1 MNEPATDRAAT
12 ATVRTRRGPS
22 LVWIVPI
29 VALLIGAW
37 LGIKAIREQ
46 GPTITITFAGAEGL
60 EAGKT
65 RIRYR
70 DVEVG
75 QVEAIGLTPDLTRVQ
90 VTARMVKN
98 LAPYLTEET
107 RFWVVR
113 PRISGGSVSGLG
125 TVLSGAYIGV
135 DVGHGGQPSEEFTGL
150 EVPPVVTVGQP
161 GRHFRLTAESLGSLD
176 IGAPVYFRQIRVGQ
190 VVGYGFGA
198 DGRSVDIQIFV
209 EAPHHTRVT
218 ENSRF
223 WNASGIEV
231 SLGAQGLKVD
241 TQSMVSI
248 LSGGIAFDLPHEGEE
263 PGDEAAEDASFRLY
277 ENRGDILEKRYT
289 IRTYWLL
296 LFDESV
302 RGLSVGAPVELFG
315 IKVGEVVDLD
325 LEFDTRSKRFQVPV
339 LVAIEPERIRAANR
353 EEALQ
358 QIKRDPATFM
368 KVLVEERGL
377 RAQLQSGNLLTG
389 QLMVSLVFVP
399 DAPRIT
405 TWMRDGHRVV
415 PTVPGQFQRLQ
426 ESLTRIV
433 ARIEQVPFDRIGAEL
448 AATLVEARQTLQAT
462 ATLTGRLDRE
472 TAPQLEATL
481 VRLEQ
486 TLAEL
491 QAVAGREAPLPA
503 QAGRTLEELSL
514 TLRALRD
521 LADTLEHRPQS
532 LIFGKEPVRD
542 E

>member
-1 MNEPATDRAAT
+1 MSEPATDRAAT

-46 GPTITITFAGAEGL
+46 GPTITITFASAEGL

-65 RIRYR
+65 HIKYR

-75 QVEAIGLTPDLTRVQ
+75 QVESIGLVNDRVK
-90 VTARMVKN
+90 VTAK
-98 LAPYLTEET
+98 LIKQADPYLTDQT

-113 PRISGGSVSGLG
+113 PRLRGGSVSGLG

-135 DVGHGGQPSEEFTGL
+135 DVGRGGQPTKEFTGL

-176 IGAPVYFRQIRVGQ
+176 IGVPVYYRQIQVGQ

-218 ENSRF
+218 ENTRF

-231 SLGAQGLKVD
+231 ALDAQGLKVD
-241 TQSMVSI
+241 TQSLVSI
-248 LSGGIAFDLPHEGEE
+248 LSGGIAFDLPHEGME
-263 PGDEAAEDASFRLY
+263 PGAEAAAEATFRLY
-277 ENRGDILEKRYT
+277 ANHADIQEKSYT
-289 IRTYWLL
+289 VRTHWLL

-302 RGLSVGAPVELFG
+302 RGLAVGAPVELFG
-315 IKVGEVVDLD
+315 IKVGEVVDLS
-325 LEFDTRSKRFQVPV
+325 LEFDIASKRFQVPV
-339 LVAIEPERIRAANR
+339 LVAVEPERIRAANKT
-353 EEALQ
+353 EALR
-358 QIKRDPATFM
+358 QIERDPTTFM

-389 QLMVSLVFVP
+389 QLMVNLVFVP
-399 DAPRIT
+399 DAPRVT
-405 TWMRDGHRVV
+405 MTMRDGHRVV
-415 PTVPGQFQRLQ
+415 PTVPGSFQRLQ
-426 ESLTRIV
+426 ESLTRIL
-433 ARIEQVPFDRIGAEL
+433 ASIEQVPFDRIGTEL
-448 AATLVEARQTLQAT
+448 QGALIEARRTLQAT
-462 ATLTGRLDRE
+462 TTLAGRLDRE

-481 VRLEQ
+481 ARSER

-491 QAVAGREAPLPA
+491 QATAGRNAPLPQ
-503 QAGRTLEELSL
+503 QAERTLEELSQ

-521 LADTLEHRPQS
+521 LADTLESRPQS
-532 LIFGKEPVRD
+532 LIFGKEPARD

>member
-37 LGIKAIREQ
+37 LGVKAIREQ
-46 GPTITITFAGAEGL
+46 GPTITITFGSAEGL

-75 QVEAIGLTPDLTRVQ
+75 QVEHIGLANDRVQ
-90 VTARMVKN
+90 VTARLIKE
-98 LAPYLTEET
+98 AEPYLTDQT

-113 PRISGGSVSGLG
+113 PRIRGGSVSGLG

-135 DVGHGGQPSEEFTGL
+135 DVGRAGQPTKEFTGL

-176 IGAPVYFRQIRVGQ
+176 IGVPVYYRQIRVGQ
-190 VVGYGFGA
+190 VVGYGFAA
-198 DGRSVDIQIFV
+198 DGRTVDVQIFV

-218 ENSRF
+218 ENTRF

-231 SLGAQGLKVD
+231 ALDAQGLKVD
-241 TQSMVSI
+241 TQSLVSI
-248 LSGGIAFDLPHEGEE
+248 LSGGIAFDLPHEGEQ
-263 PGDEAAEDASFRLY
+263 PGDEAVEDSAFRLY
-277 ENRGDILEKRYT
+277 ANRADIQEKSYT
-289 IRTYWLL
+289 IRTHWLL

-302 RGLSVGAPVELFG
+302 RGLSKGAPVELYG
-315 IKVGEVVDLD
+315 IKVGEVVDLS
-325 LEFDTRSKRFQVPV
+325 LEFDTASKRFQVPV

-353 EEALQ
+353 EKALQ
-358 QIKRDPATFM
+358 QIKHDPTTFM

-389 QLMVSLVFVP
+389 QLMINLVFVP
-399 DAPRIT
+399 DAPKVT
-405 TWMRDGHRVV
+405 LAERDGHRVV
-415 PTVPGQFQRLQ
+415 PTVAGQFQRLQ

-433 ARIEQVPFDRIGAEL
+433 ARIEQVPFDRIGTEL
-448 AATLVEARQTLQAT
+448 QGTLTGARQTLQAT
-462 ATLTGRLDRE
+462 TALAGRLDRE

-481 VRLEQ
+481 ARLER

-491 QAVAGREAPLPA
+491 QATAGRNAPLPQ
-503 QAGRTLEELSL
+503 QAERALEELSQ
-514 TLRALRD
+514 TLRSLRD
-521 LADTLEHRPQS
+521 LTDTLEHRPQS
-532 LIFGKEPVRD
+532 LLFGKEPARD

>member
-1 MNEPATDRAAT
+1 
-12 ATVRTRRGPS
+12 
-22 LVWIVPI
+22 
-29 VALLIGAW
+29 LIGAW
-37 LGIKAIREQ
+37 LGVKAIREQ
-46 GPTITITFAGAEGL
+46 GPTITITFGSAEGL

-75 QVEAIGLTPDLTRVQ
+75 QVEHIGLANDRVQ
-90 VTARMVKN
+90 VTARLIKE
-98 LAPYLTEET
+98 AEPYLTDQT

-113 PRISGGSVSGLG
+113 PRIRGGSVSGLG

-135 DVGHGGQPSEEFTGL
+135 DVGRAGQPTKEFTGL

-176 IGAPVYFRQIRVGQ
+176 IGVPVYYRQIRVGQ
-190 VVGYGFGA
+190 VVGYGFAA
-198 DGRSVDIQIFV
+198 DGRTVDVQIFV

-218 ENSRF
+218 ENTRF

-231 SLGAQGLKVD
+231 ALDAQGLKVD
-241 TQSMVSI
+241 TQSLVSI
-248 LSGGIAFDLPHEGEE
+248 LSGGIAFDLPHEGEQ
-263 PGDEAAEDASFRLY
+263 PGDEAVEDSAFRLY
-277 ENRGDILEKRYT
+277 ANRADIQEKSYT
-289 IRTYWLL
+289 IRTHWLL

-302 RGLSVGAPVELFG
+302 RGLSKGAPVELYG
-315 IKVGEVVDLD
+315 IKVGEVVDLS
-325 LEFDTRSKRFQVPV
+325 LEFDTASKRFQVPV

-353 EEALQ
+353 EKALQ
-358 QIKRDPATFM
+358 QIKHDPTTFM

-389 QLMVSLVFVP
+389 QLMINLVFVP
-399 DAPRIT
+399 DAPKVT
-405 TWMRDGHRVV
+405 LAERDGHRVV
-415 PTVPGQFQRLQ
+415 PTVAGQFQRLQ

-433 ARIEQVPFDRIGAEL
+433 ARIEQVPFDRIGTEL
-448 AATLVEARQTLQAT
+448 QGTLTGARQTLQAT
-462 ATLTGRLDRE
+462 TALAGRLDRE

-481 VRLEQ
+481 ARLER

-491 QAVAGREAPLPA
+491 QATAGRNAPLPQ
-503 QAGRTLEELSL
+503 QAERALEELSQ
-514 TLRALRD
+514 TLRSLRD
-521 LADTLEHRPQS
+521 LTDTLEHRPQS
-532 LIFGKEPVRD
+532 LLFGKEPARD

>member
-1 MNEPATDRAAT
+1 MSEPATDRAAT

-46 GPTITITFAGAEGL
+46 GPTITITFASAEGL

-75 QVEAIGLTPDLTRVQ
+75 QVEAIGIANDRVQ
-90 VTARMVKN
+90 VTARMLK
-98 LAPYLTEET
+98 ATEPYLTDQT

-125 TVLSGAYIGV
+125 TVISGAYIGI
-135 DVGHGGQPSEEFTGL
+135 DFSRGGGSPASEFTGL
-150 EVPPVVTVGQP
+150 EVPPVVTIGQP
-161 GRHFRLTAESLGSLD
+161 GRHFHLTAESLGSLD

-190 VVGYGFGA
+190 VVSYGFAA
-198 DGRSVDIQIFV
+198 DGRTVDIKIFV

-218 ENSRF
+218 ENTRF

-231 SLGAQGLKVD
+231 SLDAQGLKVD
-241 TQSMVSI
+241 TQSVVSI
-248 LSGGIAFDLPHEGEE
+248 LSGGIAFDLPRESEE
-263 PGDEAAEDASFRLY
+263 PGAEAAEDASFRLY
-277 ENRGDILEKRYT
+277 ANHGDILEKRYT
-289 IRTYWLL
+289 IRTHWLL

-315 IKVGEVVDLD
+315 IKVGEVVDLS
-325 LEFDTRSKRFQVPV
+325 LEFDTASKRFQVPV

-353 EEALQ
+353 EKALQ
-358 QIKRDPATFM
+358 QIKHDPTTFM

-377 RAQLQSGNLLTG
+377 RAQLQSGNLVTG
-389 QLMVSLVFVP
+389 QLMISLVFVP

-405 TWMRDGHRVV
+405 LAERDGHRVV

-433 ARIEQVPFDRIGAEL
+433 ARIEQVPFDRIGTEF
-448 AATLVEARQTLQAT
+448 ATTLGEARQTLQAT
-462 ATLTGRLDRE
+462 TALAGRLDRE

-481 VRLEQ
+481 ARLER

-491 QAVAGREAPLPA
+491 QATAGRNAPLPQ
-503 QAGRTLEELSL
+503 QAERTLEELSQ
-514 TLRALRD
+514 TLRSLRD
-521 LADTLEHRPQS
+521 LTDTLEHRPQS
-532 LIFGKEPVRD
+532 LLFGKEPARD

>member
-1 MNEPATDRAAT
+1 MSEPATDRAAT

-46 GPTITITFAGAEGL
+46 GPTITITFASAEGL

-75 QVEAIGLTPDLTRVQ
+75 QVEAIGIANDRVQ
-90 VTARMVKN
+90 VTARMLK
-98 LAPYLTEET
+98 ATEPYLTDQT

-125 TVLSGAYIGV
+125 TVISGAYIGV
-135 DVGHGGQPSEEFTGL
+135 DAGRSGQPKKEFTGL
-150 EVPPVVTVGQP
+150 EVPPVVTLGQP
-161 GRHFRLTAESLGSLD
+161 GRHFHLTAESLGSLD
-176 IGAPVYFRQIRVGQ
+176 IGAPVYFRQIQVGQ
-190 VVGYGFGA
+190 VVGYGFAA
-198 DGRSVDIQIFV
+198 DGRTVDVQIFV

-218 ENSRF
+218 ENTRF

-231 SLGAQGLKVD
+231 SLDAQGLKVD
-241 TQSMVSI
+241 TQSVVSI
-248 LSGGIAFDLPHEGEE
+248 LSGGIAFDLPREGEE
-263 PGDEAAEDASFRLY
+263 AGGEAAENATYRLY
-277 ENRGDILEKRYT
+277 ANRADTQEQLYT
-289 IRTYWLL
+289 VRTHWLL

-302 RGLSVGAPVELFG
+302 RGLSKGAPVELFG
-315 IKVGEVVDLD
+315 IKVGEVVDLS
-325 LEFDTRSKRFQVPV
+325 LEFDTASKRFQVPV

-353 EEALQ
+353 EKALQ
-358 QIKRDPATFM
+358 QIKHDPTTFM

-389 QLMVSLVFVP
+389 QLMINLVFVP
-399 DAPRIT
+399 DAPKVT
-405 TWMRDGHRVV
+405 LAERDGHRVV

-433 ARIEQVPFDRIGAEL
+433 ARIEQVPFDRIGTEL
-448 AATLVEARQTLQAT
+448 QGALTEARRTLATT
-462 ATLTGRLDRE
+462 ATLAGRLDRE
-472 TAPQLEATL
+472 TAPQLGATL

-491 QAVAGREAPLPA
+491 QATAGRDAPLPA
-503 QAGRTLEELSL
+503 QAGRTLEELSQ

-521 LADTLEHRPQS
+521 LADTLESRPQS
-532 LIFGKEPVRD
+532 LIFGKEPVRN